1 MLLSAETISMVEKF
15 KKVQNSNSWKV
26 SECKMRSSDI
36 VTLPVGSGDLYGVL
50 HTIHVSIQS
59 DSRIVFDLAP
69 SNIII
74 LTHLIDAVVSFF

>member
-1 MLLSAETISMVEKF
+1 
-15 KKVQNSNSWKV
+15 
-26 SECKMRSSDI
+26 
-36 VTLPVGSGDLYGVL
+36 VL